1 MQCKR
6 DLKRASYRVKMKAF
20 IVKHYKLSMLLLVF
34 VLLFS
39 IALTIGGDVV
49 AVSGICSIASIAGL
63 LGMVIYKTGKIPLIM
78 SDRGKFSAMKEEY
91 GEEEADKLYKKQG
104 LDMASSMYWIMV
116 VTFPLSIV
124 AEVVYLIA

>member
-1 MQCKR
+1 
-6 DLKRASYRVKMKAF
+6 MKAF

-104 LDMASSMYWIMV
+104 LDMASFMYWIMV

-124 AEVVYLIA
+124 AEVVYMIA